1 MDPKFVP
8 EVVGILATLKSDAGK
23 KLLLPLAEQL
33 GFSLGDIGE
42 IYRFYQNEFLGKI
55 FTKWEASRGNK
66 PLSQEDVRKVMPLL
80 QLASVQSDDEL
91 QTMWAT
97 LLENTLIS
105 TDGIL
110 PSSGRLSLIDLRR
123 GKILRPSFCLCFT
136 AQRLFIE
143 TPSWQG
149 TPGIRRVDQSVR
161 SDDQHRNQSCRARI
175 VQRTNVRRARD
186 ELRQVNQS
194 GFSYSG
200 FAKAR
205 NHYPNAKSRTRT
217 ICCIWYDQNP
227 CYGKPDRPSVGIFI
241 YSIRSKFR
249 QCCHTCCE
257 RHKLMLN
264 RQASHSLKTTPQEA
278 PGPILRAIL
287 TIYPRVVM
295 RCDISAQ

>member
-110 PSSGRLSLIDLRR
+110 PSFGQTHSQLTSEEARFLDRLFASVSQPKGYLSKHRPGREPLEYVALIKVYDPTINTGINPAERELFKEQMSEEQGTNYDKLTKADLV
-123 GKILRPSFCLCFT
+123 IQDL
-136 AQRLFIE
+136 QRLGIITQTQRAEPERSAVF
-143 TPSWQG
+143 G
-149 TPGIRRVDQSVR
+149 TTKIPVMGSQTVLR
-161 SDDQHRNQSCRARI
+161 S
-175 VQRTNVRRARD
+175 
-186 ELRQVNQS
+186 E
-194 GFSYSG
+194 YS
-200 FAKAR
+200 F
-205 NHYPNAKSRTRT
+205 T
-217 ICCIWYDQNP
+217 Q
-227 CYGKPDRPSVGIFI
+227 YGVSFV
-241 YSIRSKFR
+241 SAV
-249 QCCHTCCE
+249 T
-257 RHKLMLN
+257 
-264 RQASHSLKTTPQEA
+264 
-278 PGPILRAIL
+278 
-287 TIYPRVVM
+287 RVVNVTN
-295 RCDISAQ
+295 